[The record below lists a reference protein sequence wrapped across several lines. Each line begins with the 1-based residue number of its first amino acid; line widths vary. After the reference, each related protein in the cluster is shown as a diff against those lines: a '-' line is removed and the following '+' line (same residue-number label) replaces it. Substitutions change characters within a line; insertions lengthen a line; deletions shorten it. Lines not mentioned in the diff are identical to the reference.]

1 VYVPDHSAPEMPK
14 NVKGTAESGRI
25 SLAWIANTEKDL
37 AGYRIYRGL
46 VDDDEN
52 NMLLLNVT
60 PQTAT
65 TYVDTFPKHAKTK
78 FIYKVSALDK
88 AFNESPKA
96 VSWLTLPDIV
106 PPVAPVLNSANINGN
121 EVELQWGMVVS
132 DAILGYDVYRV
143 FGDKKEKLTQI
154 LASGNHFT
162 DKTLTQKGLYEY
174 YVQAI
179 DSAKLESKPSNKM
192 YVNTSQD
199 KEIQFVK
206 LALTQDAKTKKYKSN
221 CSA

>member
-1 VYVPDHSAPEMPK
+1 MSPITVHPKCPK

-96 VSWLTLPDIV
+96 VS
-106 PPVAPVLNSANINGN
+106 
-121 EVELQWGMVVS
+121 
-132 DAILGYDVYRV
+132 
-143 FGDKKEKLTQI
+143 
-154 LASGNHFT
+154 
-162 DKTLTQKGLYEY
+162 GLLYPTWFR
-174 YVQAI
+174 
-179 DSAKLESKPSNKM
+179 LLRL
-192 YVNTSQD
+192 
-199 KEIQFVK
+199 F
-206 LALTQDAKTKKYKSN
+206 
-221 CSA
+221 